1 MPVIKI
7 APAAPDAYDDIASWE
22 GAYRSDDALPCPFC
36 GYAPMI
42 VKWHGGGPR
51 KRMIMCRSDEC
62 EVQPAI
68 TGRTEQ
74 VALGSW
80 NTRAR

>member
-7 APAAPDAYDDIASWE
+7 ADVPDAHDDIASWK
-22 GAYRSDDALPCPFC
+22 GAYRSDRALGCPFC
-36 GYAPMI
+36 GCAPMI

-62 EVQPAI
+62 FVQPSVI
-68 TGRTEQ
+68 GGNEK
-74 VALGSW
+74 VALSRW
-80 NTRAR
+80 NIRAR

>member
-7 APAAPDAYDDIASWE
+7 ADVPDAHDDIANWK
-22 GAYRSDDALPCPFC
+22 GAYRSDEALSCPFC
-36 GYAPMI
+36 GFAPMI

-51 KRMIMCRSDEC
+51 KRMIMCRADEC
-62 EVQPAI
+62 AIQPSVVGA
-68 TGRTEQ
+68 TEQ
-74 VALGSW
+74 RALDNW